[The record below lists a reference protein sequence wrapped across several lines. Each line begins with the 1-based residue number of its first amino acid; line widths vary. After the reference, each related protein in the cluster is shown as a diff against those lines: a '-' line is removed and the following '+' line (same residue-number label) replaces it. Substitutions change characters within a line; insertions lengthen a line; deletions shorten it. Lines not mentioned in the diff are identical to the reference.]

1 MTRLLQGDAAA
12 RLIDS
17 LRINPDKYEAFL
29 LPMFAMPRRSSLDAK
44 LRRLTSRI
52 PCFLL
57 RQSFDSL
64 GTGADL
70 IEGLVMK
77 ELT

>member
-1 MTRLLQGDAAA
+1 
-12 RLIDS
+12 
-17 LRINPDKYEAFL
+17 
-29 LPMFAMPRRSSLDAK
+29 MFAMPRRSSLDAK

-52 PCFLL
+52 PCLLL